1 VYIVPSR
8 VKSCS
13 PISQC
18 LLSDSSPKQENTKRL
33 PQIHTELYRLES
45 FAAQFDF
52 VYPDTRGLF
61 DLRHKDFLVVKHSV
75 AATQKKEAS
84 DKACLK
90 ELNRLARIVELSKDT
105 SCLIYPCY
113 TPPHL
118 VDSRRRRLY
127 SKCFPSVFD
136 SRLKHELKLDS
147 TFAKA
152 FPKTTIPKCTFT
164 KGHPVFAKADFNAL
178 LFTKLQQAREFYKT
192 VITPSHLPRLITS
205 WICALFKYKS
215 TTPTAPK
222 KEQKAKKALA
232 KPEIPLADRFVSAS
246 DSTVPQQIS
255 SSPTRPP
262 TPTIVPDNT
271 VFTFDKS
278 FSTPTPLAKSTWLPN
293 ADGPTSDILI
303 EFDSQFPNFPSTFD
317 GITLRDLSKRMQR
330 HIARKLTTSADY
342 TDVKIDF
349 FYEDDN
355 FFFCLIST
363 LKILEIQPHL
373 FFSIYPGTTA
383 PRLRPSLF
391 TARVRALCSCLTD
404 LTLLY

>member
-8 VKSCS
+8 VQSCP

-18 LLSDSSPKQENTKRL
+18 LLSDSLLKQENTKRS
-33 PQIHTELYRLES
+33 PQIHTELNRLAS
-45 FAAQFDF
+45 FANQFDF
-52 VYPDTRGLF
+52 IYPDTRGLF
-61 DLRHKDFLVVKHSV
+61 DLRLKDFLVVKHSY

-105 SCLIYPCY
+105 SCPIYPCY
-113 TPPHL
+113 TPPHY

-127 SKCFPSVFD
+127 SKGFPSVFD

-152 FPKTTIPKCTFT
+152 FPKTTIPKCTFS
-164 KGHPVFAKADFNAL
+164 KGHPVFAKADFNVL
-178 LFTKLQQAREFYKT
+178 LFAKLQQAREFYKT
-192 VITPSHLPRLITS
+192 VTTPSHLPRLITS
-205 WICALFKYKS
+205 WICALFKYKT

-232 KPEIPLADRFVSAS
+232 KPEIPLADRFVSSS
-246 DSTVPQQIS
+246 DSTVPQQTSPS
-255 SSPTRPP
+255 STRPT
-262 TPTIVPDNT
+262 TPIAVPDNT

-278 FSTPTPLAKSTWLPN
+278 FSTPTPLAKSTWLPGN
-293 ADGPTSDILI
+293 DGPTSDILT
-303 EFDSQFPNFPSTFD
+303 EFDSQFPKFPSTFD
-317 GITLRDLSKRMQR
+317 GTTLRDLSKRMQR
-330 HIARKLTTSADY
+330 HIARKLATS
-342 TDVKIDF
+342 TDSSDVQIDF
-349 FYEDDN
+349 SYEDDN
-355 FFFCLIST
+355 FLFCLISM
-363 LKILEIQPHL
+363 LKVLEISPAD
-373 FFSIYPGTTA
+373 FFCIYPATRTA
-383 PRLRPSLF
+383 RLRPPLF